1 MESGMLTVDRL
12 LDRVRELKAPVV
24 TGIDPVYER
33 IPLVHREDAG
43 EGVEGAVRALECFSF
58 DIIDAVAGIVPAV
71 KPQMGFFECYGSEG
85 VRAFENVAAY
95 AHERGLLVIEDAKR
109 NDIGSTARAYAE
121 GHLGTVPVS
130 GGRVPST
137 YGADFLTVSPYE
149 GAEGL
154 DPFVE
159 VARREG
165 KGIFVL
171 VKTSN
176 AGSLAVQGARTEEG
190 DTVYETLARYV
201 DAACEGTV
209 GASGYSGIGAVVGAT
224 YPEQASRLRR
234 LMPRSLFLV
243 PGYGAQGAG
252 AMEVLPCFNDDGLGA
267 LVNSSR
273 GIIYAYEKTCGAGCT
288 RGEYREATRLAA
300 ESMRDD
306 IYRTLAG
313 HCRSMSY

>member
-1 MESGMLTVDRL
+1 MLTIDRL
-12 LDRVRELKAPVV
+12 MDRVRELKAPVV
-24 TGIDPVYER
+24 VGIDPVYER
-33 IPLVHREDAG
+33 IPLAHRKDAG
-43 EGVEGAVRALECFSF
+43 GGIGGAVRALESFSY
-58 DIIDAVAGIVPAV
+58 DIVDAVAGVVPAV
-71 KPQMGFFECYGSEG
+71 KPQMGFFECYGSDG
-85 VRAFENVAAY
+85 VRAFERVSAY
-95 AHERGLLVIEDAKR
+95 AHEHGLLVIEDAKR

-121 GHLGTVPVS
+121 GHLGTVVVED
-130 GGRVPST
+130 GRTRSS

-165 KGIFVL
+165 KGVFVL

-190 DTVYETLARYV
+190 DTVYEALARYV
-201 DAACEGTV
+201 DAAGEGTV
-209 GASGYSGIGAVVGAT
+209 GSSGYSGIGAVVGAT
-224 YPEQASRLRR
+224 YPEQASRLRG

-252 AMEVLPCFNDDGLGA
+252 AQEIVPCFNDDGLGA

-273 GIIYAYEKTCGAGCT
+273 GIIYAYEKTCGADCT
-288 RGEYREATRLAA
+288 REEYRDATRHAA

-306 IYRTLAG
+306 IYRTLIE
-313 HCRSMSY
+313 HCEGMSY